1 MKIRFLTFAQQE
13 IDEAYLWFEERSAGK
28 GVEFLD
34 ELDRAV
40 RLVRAYPLASPEIE
54 PGVRRCLFVTG
65 LIETELGE
73 RPIFPSQTAVRG
85 VSILKAKS
93 LLGGRKWRKP

>member
-1 MKIRFLTFAQQE
+1 MKIRVLTFAQQE

-40 RLVRAYPLASPEIE
+40 RLIGAYPLASPEIE
-54 PGVRRCLFVTG
+54 PGIRRCLFAHFPYALLYG
-65 LIETELGE
+65 IENNTIVVVAIAHSHR
-73 RPIFPSQTAVRG
+73 RPDYWID
-85 VSILKAKS
+85 
-93 LLGGRKWRKP
+93 RK

>member
-34 ELDRAV
+34 EIDRAV
-40 RLVRAYPLASPEIE
+40 RLVLAYPFVGAEIE
-54 PGVRRCLFVTG
+54 PGIRRCLVARFPYALLNG
-65 LIETELGE
+65 LEGNTVVVVAVSHSHR
-73 RPIFPSQTAVRG
+73 RPEYWI
-85 VSILKAKS
+85 
-93 LLGGRKWRKP
+93 GRVPQ